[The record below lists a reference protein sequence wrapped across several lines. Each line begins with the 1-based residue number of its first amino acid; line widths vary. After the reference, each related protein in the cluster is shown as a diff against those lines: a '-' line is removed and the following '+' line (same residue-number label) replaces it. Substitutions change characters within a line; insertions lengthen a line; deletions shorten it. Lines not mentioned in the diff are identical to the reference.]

1 MKVGL
6 IPGGD
11 FPWPG
16 PKIVNMSLHIPTP
29 QLIDPRS
36 VPSLRWGIFGTGWI
50 SEEFASSSMK
60 HTGQTIVTVASRT
73 PGKAQE
79 FAEKMGLPE
88 FDESYESLAARDDID
103 AVYIATRPSGHL
115 EHALIAISAGKH
127 VLIEKPI
134 AMSAD
139 DARAIF
145 AAAKEAGVFAM
156 EAMWNRYLPQA
167 SVVRQIKEQGLL
179 GEPRLILLDFC
190 QDHAEIPAR
199 WVPGGGSAMYDM
211 GVYPVA
217 FSIEHLGYPS
227 TIRAIG
233 RLAESGVEAEIT
245 AVLDYASGAR
255 MIFTLSAL
263 NHAPH
268 HATISGTEGIIEYM
282 TPFVVPSGISL
293 SKTGFNTEQVSW
305 KDESPQ
311 QGHQGLGYEGT
322 AFASYVAAGLSESPL
337 HPHEESVR
345 ALEIIAEILRQIGAK
360 TL

>member
-1 MKVGL
+1 
-6 IPGGD
+6 
-11 FPWPG
+11 
-16 PKIVNMSLHIPTP
+16 MSLHIPAP
-29 QLIDPRS
+29 KLIDPKS
-36 VPSLRWGIFGTGWI
+36 VPSLRWGIYGTGWI
-50 SEEFASSSMK
+50 SEEFASSCLT
-60 HTGQTIVTVASRT
+60 HTAQDVITVASRT

-79 FAEKMGLPE
+79 FAAKVGIAS
-88 FDESYESLAARDDID
+88 FDESYESLASRDDID

-115 EHALIAISAGKH
+115 EHALIAIDAGKH

-134 AMSAD
+134 AMNAQE
-139 DARAIF
+139 AEKIF
-145 AAAKEAGVFAM
+145 AAAKTAGVFAM

-179 GEPRLILLDFC
+179 GEPRLILMDFC

-217 FSIEHLGYPS
+217 FSIEHLGYP
-227 TIRAIG
+227 TRIRAIG
-233 RLAESGVEAEIT
+233 TLAESGVEAEVT
-245 AVLDYASGAR
+245 AVLDYENGAR
-255 MIFTLSAL
+255 AIFTLSAM

-268 HATISGTEGIIEYM
+268 HATISGSEGIVEYM

-293 SKTGFNTEQVSW
+293 SSTGFNTEQVSW
-305 KDESPQ
+305 KDEYPQ
-311 QGHQGLGYEGT
+311 RGHQGLGYEAT
-322 AFASYVAAGLSESPL
+322 AFAKYVSEGLVESPI

-360 TL
+360 TQ